1 MRSLCWGLL
10 ILTACGPE
18 TLGRSA
24 SPLIYGEDDRVEVFA
39 AQPQAIG
46 ALAIQTSV
54 SLIPLEHIDDRD
66 PNDVQLRAPTLGQ
79 AQALCDGEPFYE
91 QKAPARC
98 SGVLIAERLVLTAG
112 HCAPEQGCGAKLRLV
127 FNHHLQAPGRP
138 AQLTQDD
145 VFTCRRV
152 LQRGAEDWALIE
164 LDRPAQRIPAQA
176 TATPTIGQTLISV
189 GHPAGLPTKID
200 AGGAL
205 LGEDRTRLFLSTD
218 TFEGS
223 SGGAVFD
230 ESGAL
235 VGISVGGGD
244 DFEYGDD
251 CFVHRRA
258 SENDR
263 EVAVRATL
271 VLDAIEQPSAP
282 PQTAHCGDGLCE
294 TKEQQSCAAD
304 CGRTLGQVPHEWTC
318 RLDYYDAQDGCDE
331 GCGAPDP
338 DCALAPSC
346 ASTTPR
352 ALWWLLWPGLLW
364 GFRRSRSRFARALS
378 SCRCP

>member
-1 MRSLCWGLL
+1 MKIRCLGLL
-10 ILTACGPE
+10 ILAACGPE
-18 TLGRSA
+18 IPGRSA
-24 SPLIYGEDDRVEVFA
+24 RPLIYGEDDRVEVFA

-54 SLIPLEHIDDRD
+54 SLIPPEHIDDRD
-66 PNDVQLRAPTLGQ
+66 PSHVQLRAPILGQ
-79 AQALCDGEPFYE
+79 AQDLCDGEPFYE

-98 SGVLIAERLVLTAG
+98 SGVLIAEQLVLTAG
-112 HCAPEQGCGAKLRLV
+112 HCAPKEGCGAKLRLV
-127 FNHHLQAPGRP
+127 FNHHLQAPGRQ
-138 AQLTQDD
+138 AQITQDD
-145 VFTCRRV
+145 VFSCRRV

-164 LDRPAQRIPAQA
+164 LDRPAQRAPARA
-176 TATPTIGQTLISV
+176 TATPTIGQSLISV

-200 AGGAL
+200 AGGTL
-205 LGEDRTRLFLSTD
+205 LGEDHAHLFLSTD

-223 SGGAVFD
+223 SGGAIFD
-230 ESGAL
+230 RSGAL
-235 VGISVGGGD
+235 LGISVGGGD
-244 DFEYGDD
+244 DFEYGDG

-263 EVAVRATL
+263 EVAVRAAL
-271 VLDAIEQPSAP
+271 ILDAIEPSAP
-282 PQTAHCGDGLCE
+282 PQTVSCGDGLCE
-294 TKEQQSCAAD
+294 TEELQSCAAD
-304 CGRTLGQVPHEWTC
+304 CGRTLGQVPNDWTC

-352 ALWWLLWPGLLW
+352 ALWWLLWPGILW
-364 GFRRSRSRFARALS
+364 VFGGRRSKLRKAFS
-378 SCRCP
+378 SCRYP